1 MRFNKS
7 SFAIQKH
14 WAYFAIALI
23 LIISVYA
30 LYGANIV
37 WWRNSP
43 DFGWRTMYDS
53 GPNVVAEVMESGKAA
68 GLRVGDVIQAI
79 NRNAYS
85 TFDELY
91 FKVRDDKPGSMNTY
105 TILRDGKTLQITITN
120 SRLGL
125 SNVLTRS
132 GPLFLIGLIYVFIGI
147 LVFLMNPKAAE
158 SWLFFV
164 MSSFIGMMI
173 SLSGPSDLLRPLWV
187 FNIRRLIEII
197 LPAPMIH
204 LALRFPK
211 MRTILVKMPRIWIFP
226 YLIAI
231 TLFIMCTISSSAYW
245 NTPHVLR
252 LLNDIYLLFGVLFF
266 LLSTVWNLI
275 KDPSIVIRL
284 QSRVIFMGLMLGIFI
299 PIAELLSR
307 YFWGVYMFPN
317 PTIGFAV
324 FLTMFPLSIGYT
336 IVKHDLFAIDV
347 IVRRTYGYVLS
358 TVSIIGVYALIVSLL
373 NVSFR
378 SSEVSRSP
386 LFSIIFALSVVFFF
400 RPLHERFQ
408 GFVDRVFYRQRYDY
422 RKTIKNVS
430 EAMISILDAAKIQ
443 KMLIG
448 SVVKE
453 MFLENGLL
461 LLPDKETHGYQVHA
475 AEGIEIEN
483 LASKQLSDDTALS
496 RIVQKKNNAILRDEI
511 DLNPFYEQEREA
523 LRQTFQSFNS
533 ELMLPMKYK
542 DEMRGIISLGRKKSG
557 KMFTAEDI
565 DLLKTITNQSAVA
578 LENAKLFE
586 ENIEKS
592 RMEEEL
598 KIAHDIQISMLP
610 EKAPIIAGFTIVAR
624 SIPAREVGGD
634 FYDFIEIRGNGNVER
649 LTIVVGDVSGKAVSG
664 ALVMAA
670 SRSIFR
676 VLSESYAS
684 VKEVMSMGNRRL
696 KQDIKKGMFVALI
709 YAVLDP
715 QQKIM
720 TLSNAGQTQPILC
733 SIGDPKPV
741 YIDTEGDK
749 FPLGIVQ
756 ECDYQETN
764 VPLKRGDAVI
774 FYTDGVVEAV
784 NDKNELYGFERFL
797 SSIEGGKELEASV
810 LLEKLMDDV
819 TRYVGAVEQHDDI
832 TIVVVKVE

>member
-1 MRFNKS
+1 MSFNKS
-7 SFAIQKH
+7 SLAIH
-14 WAYFAIALI
+14 RYWAYFAIALI
-23 LIISVYA
+23 LVIAVYA

-37 WWRNSP
+37 RWRNSP

-68 GLRVGDVIQAI
+68 GLRVGDVIKAI
-79 NRNAYS
+79 NGKTYS

-91 FKVRDDKPGSMNTY
+91 FKVRDDKPGSVNTY
-105 TILRDGKTLQITITN
+105 TVVRDGKTLEISITTG
-120 SRLGL
+120 RLGPL
-125 SNVLTRS
+125 NVLRRS
-132 GPLFLIGLIYVFIGI
+132 GPLFLIGLIYVIIGV
-147 LVFLMNPKAAE
+147 LVFLMKPKAAE

-173 SLSGPSDLLRPLWV
+173 SLSSPSDLLHPLWF

-211 MRTILVKMPRIWIFP
+211 MRTVLVKMPRLWIFP

-231 TLFIMCTISSSAYW
+231 TLFILCTISSPAYW

-252 LLNDIYLLFGVLFF
+252 VLNDIYLLFGVLFF

-307 YFWGVYMFPN
+307 YFWGVYLFPN
-317 PTIGFAV
+317 PTVGFAV

-347 IVRRTYGYVLS
+347 IVRRTYGYILS
-358 TVSIIGVYALIVSLL
+358 TASIIGVYALIVSLL

-386 LFSIIFALSVVFFF
+386 LFSIIFALGVVFFF

-408 GFVDRVFYRQRYDY
+408 GLVDRVFYRQRYDY
-422 RKTIKNVS
+422 RKTIKDVS
-430 EAMISILDAAKIQ
+430 EAMISIFDPEKIQ

-461 LLPDKETHGYQVHA
+461 LLPDKETHGYHVHA

-511 DLNPFYEQEREA
+511 DLNPLYEQDREA

-610 EKAPIIAGFTIVAR
+610 EKAPIIEGFTIVAR

-634 FYDFIEIRGNGNVER
+634 FYDFIEMRGNGKVER
-649 LTIVVGDVSGKAVSG
+649 LAIVVGDVSGKAVSG

-676 VLSESYAS
+676 VLSDAHSS
-684 VKEVMSMGNRRL
+684 VEEVMRIGNARL
-696 KQDIKKGMFVALI
+696 NHDIKKGMFVALI
-709 YAVLDP
+709 YAVLNP
-715 QQKIM
+715 RQKTMI
-720 TLSNAGQTQPILC
+720 LSNAGQTQPIIC
-733 SIGDPKPV
+733 SIDDPKPV

-764 VPLKRGDAVI
+764 VRLKRGDTVI

-784 NDKNELYGFERFL
+784 SEKKELYGFERFL
-797 SSIEGGKELEASV
+797 NSIEEGRELSADL

-819 TRYVGAVEQHDDI
+819 IRFAGSMEQHDDL
-832 TIVVVKVE
+832 TVVVVKVE